1 MGVVPADAGCPRWA
15 VGAGAGAGRLS
26 PVDLIRGPRRGG
38 VLSNVW
44 TGATPPP
51 GDLKASL
58 GGSGAWDRDGGV
70 ARARTTDS
78 SFGFASAA
86 GMVEVRPRRAAARDS
101 LSPAAFASL
110 AELST
115 AVLRLALGGRC
126 ARPWITSGRVS
137 GAWWPGNAVLSLN
150 CENRTMSSSCFPISL
165 AGAGITSAPQAR
177 PRPRVFNVRH
187 APDLTAPAPK
197 LPSIPGRPTTDEFG
211 WERTRPASRP

>member
-137 GAWWPGNAVLSLN
+137 GAWRAPSPHF
-150 CENRTMSSSCFPISL
+150 SS
-165 AGAGITSAPQAR
+165 TSATPLITAN
-177 PRPRVFNVRH
+177 PR
-187 APDLTAPAPK
+187 
-197 LPSIPGRPTTDEFG
+197 
-211 WERTRPASRP
+211 ERTRAARRFFAGTAGA